1 MSTEIREELK
11 QSWII
16 FDDPDLRNKILNFGK
31 KGERNYLHAWYID
44 STQTVSNNRRQTY
57 PNSSQ
62 RNRDKQRDTDRKR
75 NREKE
80 TERDR
85 EREREGI
92 SDIFPDCKR
101 GALRYGRNR
110 SITRARHTIPN
121 PEIGVTDTKRRIPK
135 RTMSNGVRVC
145 VCMRVQR
152 GIVNVFE
159 PVCCAVTLYVY
170 IRYICA
176 SQKDRMMGWK
186 RKGKKKKEKLE
197 EEIPEQGV
205 ERRSIWVKV
214 NREHK

>member
-62 RNRDKQRDTDRKR
+62 RNRNKQRDTDRKR
-75 NREKE
+75 NRETE
-80 TERDR
+80 TDR

-145 VCMRVQR
+145 VYVCACNAESLTFSSLFAVRLHYIYIYVISARVR
-152 GIVNVFE
+152 GI
-159 PVCCAVTLYVY
+159 
-170 IRYICA
+170 
-176 SQKDRMMGWK
+176 GWWDEKEKEKK
-186 RKGKKKKEKLE
+186 RKK
-197 EEIPEQGV
+197 
-205 ERRSIWVKV
+205 
-214 NREHK
+214 N